1 MQAMVERRSVDLS
14 GYPDLVMVLLGM
26 RIRSVRGLFAVLRVG
41 RGLAA
46 IQRDPPEGL
55 LGHDNFLWSLNHV
68 GIRQYWRDLESLE
81 RFTRSEPHSRWWKS
95 FLHDNGGAGF
105 WHEAY
110 SRNGIEAVYLD
121 MRPIG
126 LARFAPERA
135 PVGPFMSTRERLDR
149 DREAMGGE
157 T

>member
-1 MQAMVERRSVDLS
+1 MQAGVERRSVDLS
-14 GYPDLVMVLLGM
+14 EYPELVMVLLGL
-26 RIRSVRGLFAVLRVG
+26 RVRSVRGLFSALRIG
-41 RGLAA
+41 RGLAT
-46 IQRDPPEGL
+46 IQRDAPEGL
-55 LGHDNFLWSLNHV
+55 LAHDNFLWGWNHV

-81 RFTRSEPHSRWWKS
+81 RFTRSAPHSGWWKS
-95 FLHDNGGAGF
+95 FLRDNGGAGF

-121 MRPIG
+121 MPPVG

-149 DREAMGGE
+149 DCEAMSAS
-157 T
+157 